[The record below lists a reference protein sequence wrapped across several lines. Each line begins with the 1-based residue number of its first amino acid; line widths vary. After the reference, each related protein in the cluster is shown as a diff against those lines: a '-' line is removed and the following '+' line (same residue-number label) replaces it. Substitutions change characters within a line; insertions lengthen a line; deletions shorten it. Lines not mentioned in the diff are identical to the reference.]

1 MGVGR
6 INLPSKKGYGEEY
19 ISLYVVIRDLDDVPQ
34 SGVGEIGP
42 HVDVG
47 VLLLEISRFEI
58 RYIRRRNC
66 V

>member
-1 MGVGR
+1 MA
-6 INLPSKKGYGEEY
+6 
-19 ISLYVVIRDLDDVPQ
+19 LYVVIRDLDDVPQ